1 MVKMDTDNVWFE
13 WELGKSSQ
21 WAMLQGVW
29 ILITHQPW
37 PSVISTDNWIT
48 YRGLTMWINQC
59 ATDNWQV
66 WGRLLWG
73 MSMWQDIHIRLQE
86 RDIHLV
92 MYHMDAHNPK
102 PPPGNQKVNAL
113 THSHAGNLPKPI
125 RGNSRMCTS

>member
-1 MVKMDTDNVWFE
+1 
-13 WELGKSSQ
+13 
-21 WAMLQGVW
+21 
-29 ILITHQPW
+29 
-37 PSVISTDNWIT
+37 
-48 YRGLTMWINQC
+48 MWINQC

-66 WGRLLWG
+66 SGRLLWG

-113 THSHAGNLPKPI
+113 THSHAGNLPKLI
-125 RGNSRMCTS
+125 RGNSHMCTS